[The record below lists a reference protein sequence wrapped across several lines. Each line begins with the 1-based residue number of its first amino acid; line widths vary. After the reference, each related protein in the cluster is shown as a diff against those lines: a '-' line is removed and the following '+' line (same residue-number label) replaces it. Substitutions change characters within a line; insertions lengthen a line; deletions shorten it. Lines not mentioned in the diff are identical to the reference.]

1 MIAKVIITPPIIVLL
16 LGTSLIPNKG
26 SQTQKIP
33 PNISVSDRRVRSAAG
48 RYFDF
53 AEYKISAEQ
62 TINPCSEES
71 EVFFKVI
78 KILLSLKIKTN
89 KETLAANNPAID
101 TVVSFGVFFLYLRV
115 TVNIANPKED
125 INPLTRPNSVPV
137 WILSKHINI
146 IPAAAIVMAIKVVL
160 DIFSF
165 KTT

>member
-33 PNISVSDRRVRSAAG
+33 PKISVSDRRVRSAAG

-62 TINPCSEES
+62 TINPCSDES

-78 KILLSLKIKTN
+78 KMLLSL
-89 KETLAANNPAID
+89 
-101 TVVSFGVFFLYLRV
+101 
-115 TVNIANPKED
+115 
-125 INPLTRPNSVPV
+125 
-137 WILSKHINI
+137 
-146 IPAAAIVMAIKVVL
+146 
-160 DIFSF
+160 
-165 KTT
+165 